1 MNNMSGG
8 KSALGLD
15 VNVASLLAYIP
26 LCLVGLVVS
35 IIILVTDKTNK
46 VARFHAFQ
54 SILVHVVFVL
64 LYVVVMV
71 FGVMSAA
78 TNSAAVGMLTMVLYV
93 GWIFGLLGL
102 CIFLM
107 IKAYGGSMFKLPFIG
122 DMADKWS
129 N

>member
-1 MNNMSGG
+1 MQNPSDG

-26 LCLVGLVVS
+26 LCLVGIVVS

-46 VARFHAFQ
+46 AARFHAFQ
-54 SILVHVVFVL
+54 SIILHVLFIVGYFVAMFIGIAAAAANSTIIGL
-64 LYVVVMV
+64 LSLAVWVVV
-71 FGVMSAA
+71 
-78 TNSAAVGMLTMVLYV
+78 
-93 GWIFGLLGL
+93 IFGLLAVFVF
-102 CIFLM
+102 CM
-107 IKAYGGSMFKLPFIG
+107 IKAYQGQMLKLPVIG

>member
-1 MNNMSGG
+1 MQNMSGG

-26 LCLVGLVVS
+26 LCLVGLIIS
-35 IIILVTDKTNK
+35 IIIIVTDKTNK
-46 VARFHAFQ
+46 SARFHAFQ
-54 SILVHVVFVL
+54 SLLVHGAFIV
-64 LYVVVMV
+64 LYVVVMIV
-71 FGVMSAA
+71 GIMSAA
-78 TNSAAVGMLTMVLYV
+78 ANSTMLALLTTLLYV
-93 GWIFGLLGL
+93 VWLLGLLGI

-107 IKAYGGSMFKLPFIG
+107 VKAYGGSMFKLPVIG